1 MSFLECFWSL
11 VPWLH
16 GWEVFFLEKDI
27 FKLTTSSICY
37 IPFHKHYLFVW
48 NCSTQKKFIWKQ
60 HCFSFKKLCFVQ
72 FRYLSQELVMN
83 RVSEIGLLRPEI
95 IFEKIGWMQVLT
107 KAFLQFFHKF
117 FGMLKFEK
125 SSKIW
130 GKQMKK
136 SLVHTVGQKI

>member
-1 MSFLECFWSL
+1 MLLILSP
-11 VPWLH
+11 VVTWL
-16 GWEVFFLEKDI
+16 GSFFLEKDI

-37 IPFHKHYLFVW
+37 IPFHKHYLFEW

-117 FGMLKFEK
+117 FVMLKFEK